1 MARSLEGQ
9 SASVRLRSRSGGSN
23 LLLSLHR
30 PQPPA
35 PPMEIVV
42 SLVEAAAKPVTIIDE
57 ATAVEKAPQAAQSDE
72 RVVKPLPMAEP
83 PRARQNL
90 SNAFQPAQKL
100 FAAALDDPRN
110 AEAREALRTLTAD
123 ERRIQLC
130 NLEAMEQLRRT
141 SHVSADMIAP
151 YAFQDLAIHAD
162 EIIADGAAVRTGRD
176 WRCLRYRCAIGTA
189 ADAPSRLATKSRSA
203 VERSLPDRRP
213 ADRRITSGIEKAAR
227 SPGRP
232 SISSCRF
239 SLTRTGPPHAP
250 TWCRPCRCRR

>member
-1 MARSLEGQ
+1 
-9 SASVRLRSRSGGSN
+9 
-23 LLLSLHR
+23 
-30 PQPPA
+30 
-35 PPMEIVV
+35 MEIVV

-83 PRARQNL
+83 PRARQKL

-141 SHVSADMIAP
+141 SHVSADMVAP
-151 YAFQDLAIHAD
+151 YPFQDLAIHAD
-162 EIIADGAAVRTGRD
+162 GIIADGAAVRAGRD
-176 WRCLRYRCAIGTA
+176 WRRLRYRCAIGTA
-189 ADAPSRLATKSRSA
+189 AEVPSEFVFALGDDIPKAQWSDHFLTA
-203 VERSLPDRRP
+203 DQP
-213 ADRRITSGIEKAAR
+213 ADE
-227 SPGRP
+227 
-232 SISSCRF
+232 
-239 SLTRTGPPHAP
+239 
-250 TWCRPCRCRR
+250 

>member
-1 MARSLEGQ
+1 
-9 SASVRLRSRSGGSN
+9 
-23 LLLSLHR
+23 
-30 PQPPA
+30 
-35 PPMEIVV
+35 MEIVV

-100 FAAALDDPRN
+100 FAAAALDDPRN

-141 SHVSADMIAP
+141 SHVSADMVAP

-162 EIIADGAAVRTGRD
+162 EIIADGAAVRAGRD
-176 WRCLRYRCAIGTA
+176 WRRLRYRCAIGTA
-189 ADAPSRLATKSRSA
+189 AEVPSEFVFALGDDIPKAQWSDHFLT
-203 VERSLPDRRP
+203 
-213 ADRRITSGIEKAAR
+213 ADQ
-227 SPGRP
+227 
-232 SISSCRF
+232 
-239 SLTRTGPPHAP
+239 P
-250 TWCRPCRCRR
+250 TDE